1 MGSLSRNPTSQL
13 VNELSLYYKN
23 QRLQSSDQICRFS
36 FIQAFILSRTISATY
51 LFCFLELS
59 SQLFLIVE
67 DKGVEPLTSRMQ
79 I

>member
-59 SQLFLIVE
+59 FFSLLFLK
-67 DKGVEPLTSRMQ
+67 D
-79 I
+79 